1 MRVSLRTK
9 IMAAL
14 LAAVLLTVALAAW
27 AVNDRIETGARR
39 EAESQAQ
46 SQAAQ
51 VRALYDERAA
61 TLAAE
66 GEAVSLYPAVIAAI
80 ADGNATPLLAW
91 SNAVFTRQHT
101 GVTVIDRDGRVVA
114 RGHDPDRRGDLLL
127 PQLQGLQMALDG
139 AIVSGTEDG
148 DELGLAL
155 RGYAPVI
162 RNGEVVGAVM
172 IADPLDERLSLR
184 LTGDAASGTA
194 LSVEPANVRVEGCH
208 APNDAGPAACF
219 FTVLSPS
226 DQPAATVQLSVP
238 LTEIQAARDD
248 AQRALWIVGGVALVG
263 GAAAAWLL
271 ARSLSAPLARL
282 TRSAER
288 IGRAEYDQ
296 PVGINRSDEI
306 GTLARALDAMR
317 EQVAAASAA
326 LRDERDVLNAVL
338 EATDEGILLTDA
350 DGTTRIMNARW
361 QELTG
366 GDGLH
371 AARTLA
377 RSGGGSGSF
386 ADAWRD
392 WLSEPERVARADFE
406 RFEPYVRFRCYSAP
420 VRTPNGPGRIFTL
433 RDVTRESEAERMRTA
448 LVSTVSHE
456 LRSPLTAIKGYVD
469 SLLDGGP
476 WDEATEREF
485 LDIIAAS
492 AEKLAVLVDN
502 LLDAAK
508 LEAGVLRMEMEPVR
522 VERIAQQVLEHRRR
536 LVPSHELRLEVD
548 DNLPLAEAD
557 PVRLEQI
564 LVNLV
569 DNAIKYSPAGGPV
582 TVRITGGDS
591 ITVRVSDQGV
601 GIAPEDAE
609 RLFER
614 FFRVD
619 NGLARSTKGVGLGLY
634 ICKSLIE
641 GHGGRIWVESTPGRG
656 STFAFTLP
664 RPSNTDR
671 VTRPG
676 HRQEP
681 DAAEHL
687 TPEPAV

>member
-14 LAAVLLTVALAAW
+14 LAAVLLTVALAGW
-27 AVNDRIETGARR
+27 AVNDRIERGAGR
-39 EAESQAQ
+39 EGESQAQ
-46 SQAAQ
+46 SQVAQ
-51 VRALYDERAA
+51 VRALYEERAA

-66 GEAVSLYPAVIAAI
+66 GEAVALYPAVIAAI
-80 ADGNATPLLAW
+80 AEGNATPLLTW
-91 SNAVFTRQHT
+91 SNAVATRQHT
-101 GVTVIDRDGRVVA
+101 GVTVVDREGRVVA
-114 RGHDPDRRGDLLL
+114 RGHDPERRGDLLSQL
-127 PQLQGLQMALDG
+127 PGLQQALAG
-139 AIVSGTEDG
+139 AIASGTEAG

-155 RGYAPVI
+155 RGYAPVS
-162 RNGEVVGAVM
+162 RNGEIVGAVM
-172 IADPLDERLSLR
+172 IADPLDERLLLR
-184 LTGDAASGTA
+184 LTGDAATGATLA
-194 LSVEPANVRVEGCH
+194 IEPTNARTEGCRT
-208 APNDAGPAACF
+208 PEGGGPAACS
-219 FTVLSPS
+219 FTVLSTNG
-226 DQPAATVQLSVP
+226 QPAATVRLSVP

-248 AQRALWIVGGVALVG
+248 ARQALWVVGALTLLI

-282 TRSAER
+282 TYSAER

-296 PVGINRSDEI
+296 PVGVNRSDEI
-306 GTLARALDAMR
+306 GILARTLDTMR
-317 EQVAAASAA
+317 QQVAAAAAA

-338 EATDEGILLTDA
+338 EASDEGILLTDA
-350 DGTTRIMNARW
+350 AGTTAIMNARW

-366 GDGLH
+366 GDGLT
-371 AARTLA
+371 AAGTLE

-386 ADAWRD
+386 ADAGRE
-392 WLSEPERVARADFE
+392 WLAESERVARADFE
-406 RFEPYVRFRCYSAP
+406 RFDPYARFRCYSAP

-522 VERIAQQVLEHRRR
+522 VERIAQQVLDHRRR
-536 LVPSHELRLEVD
+536 LTPGHELRLEAD

-564 LVNLV
+564 LANLV
-569 DNAIKYSPAGGPV
+569 DNAIKYSPAGGAV
-582 TVRITGGDS
+582 TVGITGGDM
-591 ITVRVSDQGV
+591 ITVRVSDQGI
-601 GIAPEDAE
+601 GITPEDAE

-664 RPSNTDR
+664 RPAPTDR
-671 VTRPG
+671 VARTGR
-676 HRQEP
+676 RQEP
-681 DAAEHL
+681 DAAERF
-687 TPEPAV
+687 TPEPAI

>member
-14 LAAVLLTVALAAW
+14 LAAVLLTVAFIAW
-27 AVNDRIETGARR
+27 VVNDRIETGARR
-39 EAESQAQ
+39 EAESQTQ
-46 SQAAQ
+46 SQTSQ

-66 GEAVSLYPAVIAAI
+66 GEAISLYPAVIAAI

-91 SNAVFTRQHT
+91 SSAVSARQHT
-101 GVTVIDRDGRVVA
+101 GVTVVDREGRVVA
-114 RGHDPDRRGDLLL
+114 RGHDPERRGDLLL
-127 PQLQGLQMALDG
+127 PQLQGLRLALDG
-139 AIVSGTEDG
+139 TIVSGTEDG

-155 RGYAPVI
+155 RGYAPVM
-162 RNGEVVGAVM
+162 RDGEVVGAVM

-184 LTGDAASGTA
+184 LTGDAAAGTA
-194 LSVEPANVRVEGCH
+194 VSIEPASVRAGGCH
-208 APNDAGPAACF
+208 APSGDGPAACF

-226 DQPAATVQLSVP
+226 DQPAATVRISVP

-248 AQRALWIVGGVALVG
+248 ARRALWLVGGVALVG

-282 TRSAER
+282 TQSAER

-306 GTLARALDAMR
+306 GTLARALDSMR

-326 LRDERDVLNAVL
+326 LRDERDVL
-338 EATDEGILLTDA
+338 TDEGILLTDA
-350 DGTTRIMNARW
+350 VGTTRIMNARW
-361 QELTG
+361 QDLTG

-371 AARTLA
+371 AARTLE

-386 ADAWRD
+386 DDVWRE
-392 WLSEPERVARADFE
+392 WLSEPDRVARADFE
-406 RFEPYVRFRCYSAP
+406 QFEPYARFRCYSAP

-469 SLLDGGP
+469 SLLDDGP

-536 LVPSHELRLEVD
+536 LAPAHELLLEVD

-582 TVRITGGDS
+582 IVRITGGDS

-641 GHGGRIWVESTPGRG
+641 GHGGRIWVESAPGRG

-664 RPSNTDR
+664 RPSSTDR
-671 VTRPG
+671 VARPG

-681 DAAEHL
+681 DAAEQL
-687 TPEPAV
+687 TPEPAL